1 MKIRQVNRTATMAWS
16 SGQHSPLVAL
26 GTASGALDASF
37 STKSELEIFDL
48 DLDKGRTPDVEMKR
62 IGIANTNS
70 RFNRLAWGTSSDR
83 SKPYG
88 ILASGMENGDLEFWN
103 PQGIINGDANALL
116 MRHSMHS
123 GPVRGLDF
131 NPFQGNLLASSS
143 SDGEL
148 FIWDLNNP
156 TKPYSP
162 GSKSQK
168 LEDVTSVSWN
178 RKFSYILASTSNN
191 GNTVVWDLRNRKEI
205 ICLQHPLG
213 RRPITSVTWNPDES
227 TQFIVSSDDDSS
239 PIIHLWDLRNARAPK
254 MGLQGHTKGVLSV
267 SWCPKDSELLLSAG
281 KDNRTICWNPLT
293 GEMIGEFERCD
304 NWTFDA
310 QWNYRNPDYVSVC
323 SYDGSV
329 KLFSLQSNS
338 TEDTNPQNS
347 NTQQINN
354 DPFNIDNKMDS
365 QTSFSLKQPPK
376 WYKRPVGA
384 VWTFGGKL
392 VMFNEKQTHSIQL
405 SQQQGQPNQQ
415 IKNPSVTIKKVVT
428 EPTFVHNVNKLDA
441 AEKEASF
448 ETYMNY
454 CDEKIK
460 DLNADPK
467 ADAQE
472 KTIWSF
478 LKVMFDKS
486 PREKMLEFLGFERSQ
501 LNQDELVAMLRRL
514 NIEPS
519 LPPKSPEPESLVP
532 AVEAQSVET
541 PAVTNQGNEGL
552 FGTSEGQQ
560 NSFYEN
566 MTPAEPTAPVEA
578 TSAPSE
584 VKQEITIAEDSI
596 KLFPNG
602 QTNESDSE
610 SIIDSMIIK
619 YLLIGDFDS
628 AVQLCFTTNRLADA
642 LIMAICGSPELLAK
656 ARKEFFKRKRDEKV
670 YMAVL
675 ENIANGHVKEMISAI
690 NLNDSMEK
698 GSWKDIMALI
708 CTYAKMDEFASLCG
722 SLGKKLEQRIKQNLT
737 HDLKDAE
744 ETKLATVLCYLAAGE
759 LDKVVEIWLSE
770 KNAADYTLTKL
781 SGYSEYASKIQ
792 RLIERVT
799 ILRKA
804 ISFIDTEFVNNTPER
819 NGQFALHKLYE
830 KYAEYAEI
838 LVNQG
843 KLDEAWTFLELIPES
858 FQFWGSELVQSLRDR
873 IFRNGNYSVPDGRQP
888 PQPPFEITDIT
899 YVPQQQV
906 QPQMN
911 AYMNNTSTA
920 YGTTQYGTNIATNTA
935 TSYGTTGYINP
946 YATTATSSYQS
957 NNLYYN
963 NTTNNTMT
971 SPYMPYN
978 TAPTSTATTNN
989 YYNNGYNNYNSNQLT
1004 SPLPKPN
1011 TITTPKITQP
1021 ALYGNTTNNNNIYG
1035 TNMAATSAPTS
1046 RNDFVPPPPTIYG
1059 TNTNTLTSPMP
1070 KANTITTPKMVP
1082 PPYGGTTSNTNI
1094 YGNNLGVTNSTA
1106 TATTSAT
1113 TTTTRNDFT
1122 PPPLPN
1128 IYGLSS
1134 ATGTSGFNSL
1144 PTISNSLSGKP
1155 MPETKP
1161 HAAPMASPM
1170 MNQRQMQ
1177 MQPSM
1182 YGMPP
1187 QQNQMNPVVP
1197 AKPVEQPPAKPRYPE
1212 GDRSHIP
1219 EEYKGIEG
1227 SLTKVLEY
1235 ATQCGGNQRILD
1247 DAKKK
1252 FNAFYDQL
1260 NNDDIS
1266 DKAALNRLVDLCKAL
1281 DINDLMT
1288 AQSINME
1295 LMTTKFEVIGHV
1307 LQCIKRLLDILTRA
1321 YVNQGGY

>member
-16 SGQHSPLVAL
+16 PGQHSPLVAL

-70 RFNRLAWGTSSDR
+70 RFNRLAWGTNGDR

-103 PQGIINGDANALL
+103 PKGIINGDANALL

-191 GNTVVWDLRNRKEI
+191 GNTVVWDLRNRKEV

-213 RRPITSVTWNPDES
+213 RKPITSVTWNPDES
-227 TQFIVSSDDDSS
+227 TQFIASSDDDSS

-329 KLFSLQSNS
+329 KLFSLQSS
-338 TEDTNPQNS
+338 SAED
-347 NTQQINN
+347 NTQQIDNTQQVNN
-354 DPFNIDNKMDS
+354 DPFNIDNKMDN
-365 QTSFSLKQPPK
+365 QTSFSLKCPPK

-415 IKNPSVTIKKVVT
+415 IKSSSVVIKKVVT
-428 EPTFVHNVNKLDA
+428 EPTFINNVNKLDA

-448 ETYMNY
+448 DTYMNF

-460 DLNADPK
+460 ELNADPK
-467 ADAQE
+467 ANDEE

-501 LNQDELVAMLRRL
+501 LSQDELVSLLRRL

-519 LPPKSPEPESLVP
+519 LLPESPKPEAPTSVA
-532 AVEAQSVET
+532 AVEPSVV
-541 PAVTNQGNEGL
+541 PSQGNETL
-552 FGTSEGQQ
+552 FGAAEGQP

-566 MTPAEPTAPVEA
+566 MTPIEPSAPIENNTAPAEI
-578 TSAPSE
+578 
-584 VKQEITIAEDSI
+584 KQEITVAKDSI
-596 KLFPNG
+596 QLFPNG
-602 QTNESDSE
+602 QTSETNPEST
-610 SIIDSMIIK
+610 IDSMITK
-619 YLLIGDFDS
+619 YLLIGDFDA
-628 AVQLCFTTNRLADA
+628 AVQLCFSTNRLADA

-690 NLNDSMEK
+690 NLNDTMDK

-722 SLGKKLEQRIKQNLT
+722 SLGQKLEQKIKQNLT
-737 HDLKDAE
+737 HDSKDAE
-744 ETKLATVLCYLAAGE
+744 ETGLAAVLCYLAAGE
-759 LDKVVEIWLSE
+759 LDKVIEIWLSE
-770 KNAADYTLTKL
+770 KNAAEYTLSKP
-781 SGYSEYASKIQ
+781 SEYSEYANKIQ
-792 RLIERVT
+792 RLVERVT

-819 NGQFALHKLYE
+819 NGQFTLHKLYE

-838 LVNQG
+838 LVDQG

-888 PQPPFEITDIT
+888 PKPPYEITDIT
-899 YVPQQQV
+899 YVPQQV

-911 AYMNNTSTA
+911 TYMNNTSGA
-920 YGTTQYGTNIATNTA
+920 YVTSQYGTNMASN
-935 TSYGTTGYINP
+935 YGTAGYTNP
-946 YATTATSSYQS
+946 YATTATSQYQS
-957 NNLYYN
+957 NNLYYSSN
-963 NTTNNTMT
+963 TNNTMT
-971 SPYMPYN
+971 SPYMSYSTTP
-978 TAPTSTATTNN
+978 ASTAASSN
-989 YYNNGYNNYNSNQLT
+989 YYNNGYSNYNNNSLT
-1004 SPLPKPN
+1004 SPLSKPN

-1021 ALYGNTTNNNNIYG
+1021 SLYGNTSSNNLYG
-1035 TNMAATSAPTS
+1035 ANTAATNTATS

-1059 TNTNTLTSPMP
+1059 TNTLTSPMP
-1070 KANTITTPKMVP
+1070 KANTITTPKVMP
-1082 PPYGGTTSNTNI
+1082 PPYGSTTSNTNI
-1094 YGNNLGVTNSTA
+1094 YGNNLGVTNTTA

-1113 TTTTRNDFT
+1113 TTTARNDFT

-1134 ATGTSGFNSL
+1134 ANGTNGFNSL

-1155 MPETKP
+1155 IPESKP
-1161 HAAPMASPM
+1161 SVAQLTSPM
-1170 MNQRQMQ
+1170 MGQRQ

-1187 QQNQMNPVVP
+1187 QQNVMNPVAP
-1197 AKPVEQPPAKPRYPE
+1197 PKPVEQPPPKPRYPE

-1227 SLTKVLEY
+1227 SLSKVLEY

-1252 FNAFYDQL
+1252 FNNFYDQL

-1266 DKAALNRLVDLCKAL
+1266 DRAALNRLVDLCKAL

-1288 AQSINME
+1288 AQSINMK
-1295 LMTTKFEVIGHV
+1295 LMNNKFKVIGHV
-1307 LQCIKRLLDILTRA
+1307 IKCIKRLLDILTRA
-1321 YVNQGGY
+1321 YMNQGGK

>member
-16 SGQHSPLVAL
+16 PGQHLPLVAL

-70 RFNRLAWGTSSDR
+70 RFNRLAWGTIGDR

-103 PQGIINGDANALL
+103 PKGIINGDANALL
-116 MRHSMHS
+116 MRHSMHT

-156 TKPYSP
+156 NKPYSP

-191 GNTVVWDLRNRKEI
+191 GNTVVWDLRNRKEV

-227 TQFIVSSDDDSS
+227 TQFIASSDDDSA

-281 KDNRTICWNPLT
+281 KDNRTICWNPIT

-329 KLFSLQSNS
+329 RLFSLQSGS
-338 TEDTNPQNS
+338 SEDTSAQNI
-347 NTQQINN
+347 NNQQINN
-354 DPFNIDNKMDS
+354 DPFNIDNKMDN

-384 VWTFGGKL
+384 VWSFGGKL

-405 SQQQGQPNQQ
+405 PQQQGQQVQQ
-415 IKNPSVTIKKVVT
+415 IKNPTVTVKKVVT
-428 EPTFVHNVNKLDA
+428 EPEFVNNVEKLDA
-441 AEKEASF
+441 AEKDASF

-460 DLNADPK
+460 ELNNDPK
-467 ADAQE
+467 ADDQE

-501 LNQDELVAMLRRL
+501 LTQDELVAMLKRL

-519 LPPKSPEPESLVP
+519 LPPKSPEIEAPTP
-532 AVEAQSVET
+532 AVEAPP
-541 PAVTNQGNEGL
+541 PAQTQENEGL
-552 FGTSEGQQ
+552 FGANEGQP

-566 MTPAEPTAPVEA
+566 MNPVVNNEIVQTPAEI
-578 TSAPSE
+578 
-584 VKQEITIAEDSI
+584 KQEVPVVQDSI

-602 QTNESDSE
+602 HANESDTE
-610 SIIDSMIIK
+610 STIDSMITK
-619 YLLIGDFDS
+619 YLLIGDFDA
-628 AVQLCFTTNRLADA
+628 AVQLCFSTNRLADA

-675 ENIANGHVKEMISAI
+675 ENIANGHVKEMISVI
-690 NLNDSMEK
+690 DLNDSMDK

-708 CTYAKMDEFASLCG
+708 CTYAKMDEFAGLCG
-722 SLGKKLEQRIKQNLT
+722 SLGQKLEQKIKQGLT
-737 HDLKDAE
+737 QDSKDAE
-744 ETKLATVLCYLAAGE
+744 ETKLAAVLCYLAAGE
-759 LDKVVEIWLSE
+759 LDKVIEIWLSD
-770 KNAADYTLTKL
+770 KNIDEYSL
-781 SGYSEYASKIQ
+781 SKPSEYSKYANKIQ
-792 RLIERVT
+792 RLVERVT

-804 ISFIDTEFVNNTPER
+804 ISFIDTEFVNNSPEKD
-819 NGQFALHKLYE
+819 GQFALHKLYE
-830 KYAEYAEI
+830 KYAEYAEV

-843 KLDEAWTFLELIPES
+843 KLDEAWTFLELIPDS

-873 IFRNGNYSVPDGRQP
+873 IFRNGNYSVPAGRQP
-888 PQPPFEITDIT
+888 PQPPYEITDIT
-899 YVPQQQV
+899 YVPQQQ
-906 QPQMN
+906 QLPQMN
-911 AYMNNTSTA
+911 AYSATTNVYNNSQFGTTANMNNTA
-920 YGTTQYGTNIATNTA
+920 GYGNEPYYQTYGYNGTSAANT
-935 TSYGTTGYINP
+935 I
-946 YATTATSSYQS
+946 
-957 NNLYYN
+957 
-963 NTTNNTMT
+963 T
-971 SPYMPYN
+971 SPGLAYN
-978 TAPTSTATTNN
+978 QIPPMYGNTFNN
-989 YYNNGYNNYNSNQLT
+989 NPLT

-1011 TITTPKITQP
+1011 TPKVAP
-1021 ALYGNTTNNNNIYG
+1021 PPLYGNMNSSTNIYNPMTATNGSMTTTNNLMTATNN
-1035 TNMAATSAPTS
+1035 PTTTTA

-1059 TNTNTLTSPMP
+1059 GGYGLTSPMP
-1070 KANTITTPKMVP
+1070 KQNTITTPKIAP
-1082 PPYGGTTSNTNI
+1082 PPLYGNTNSSTNI
-1094 YGNNLGVTNSTA
+1094 YGNNLNNSTA
-1106 TATTSAT
+1106 APST
-1113 TTTTRNDFT
+1113 TTTTARNDFT
-1122 PPPLPN
+1122 PPPLQN
-1128 IYGLSS
+1128 IYGLNS

-1155 MPETKP
+1155 IPDPKP
-1161 HAAPMASPM
+1161 PVAASPM
-1170 MNQRQMQ
+1170 MNQRQIQ
-1177 MQPSM
+1177 QPPPM

-1187 QQNQMNPVVP
+1187 QNPMNPVP
-1197 AKPVEQPPAKPRYPE
+1197 AQKPVEQPPAKPRYPE

-1219 EEYKGIEG
+1219 NEYKSIEG

-1252 FNAFYDQL
+1252 FNTFYDQL
-1260 NNDDIS
+1260 NNDDIA

-1321 YVNQGGY
+1321 YMNQGGY